1 MHPYTQKYD
10 PKIRKKPRA
19 RDFIRYY
26 LKKDQANEHVRVEWL
41 RPSDA
46 DIVDEAGDD
55 EKHSEEDGA
64 VDEGRPHAVGFEE
77 EAMLM
82 EI

>member
-10 PKIRKKPRA
+10 PEIRKKPHA
-19 RDFIRYY
+19 RDFIRHY

-46 DIVDEAGDD
+46 DIVDEAGED
-55 EKHSEEDGA
+55 ETVKQGSSGGGSQD
-64 VDEGRPHAVGFEE
+64 VSR
-77 EAMLM
+77 M
-82 EI
+82 